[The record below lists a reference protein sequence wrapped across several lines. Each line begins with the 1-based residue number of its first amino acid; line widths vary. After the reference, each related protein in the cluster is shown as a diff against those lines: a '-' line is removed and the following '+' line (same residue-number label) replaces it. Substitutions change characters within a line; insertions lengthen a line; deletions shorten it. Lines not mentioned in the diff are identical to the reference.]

1 MKKQLIIISLMLLVP
16 FAVWAQR
23 YDAQQP
29 SYGAVPPSVT
39 FRSTSGAYMST
50 GSAYSSTVH
59 EVGSYS
65 PAAHAYGSRPR
76 KSGFND
82 ITTGEATGEGGYD
95 PNNPN
100 LPLGDAILPLMLMAL
115 AYMVIRVR
123 RKKRLSEHTSNS

>member
-39 FRSTSGAYMST
+39 FRSTSGTYMSS
-50 GSAYSSTVH
+50 GSTYSSAVF
-59 EVGSYS
+59 EIGSSS
-65 PAAHAYGSRPR
+65 PAHAPAGSGPR

-82 ITTGEATGEGGYD
+82 ITTGGESTDYD
-95 PNNPN
+95 PSNPT
-100 LPLGDAILPLMLMAL
+100 LPLGDALIPLLLMAL
-115 AYMVIRVR
+115 AYTAIRAH

>member
-82 ITTGEATGEGGYD
+82 ITTGGESTDYD

>member
-82 ITTGEATGEGGYD
+82 ITTGGESTGYD
-95 PNNPN
+95 PNNPQ
-100 LPLGDAILPLMLMAL
+100 LPLGDALLPLMLIAL
-115 AYMVIRVR
+115 AYTAIRAR